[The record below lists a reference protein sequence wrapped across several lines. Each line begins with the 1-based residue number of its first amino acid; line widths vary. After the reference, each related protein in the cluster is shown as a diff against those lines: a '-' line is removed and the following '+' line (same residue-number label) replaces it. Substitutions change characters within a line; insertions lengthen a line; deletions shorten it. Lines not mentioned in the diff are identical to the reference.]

1 MTFSVR
7 RIDHVV
13 LTCRDVAA
21 TADWYVRALGM
32 EVQSYAAGRTALVFG
47 QQKLNL
53 RPLGAAGWETAAVD
67 TPGAIDICFETTSG
81 IEEVLAAWGAAGIS
95 VHDGPVARSG
105 ARGPITSV
113 YALDPDGNLVEV
125 AHYAG

>member
-7 RIDHVV
+7 RVDHVV

-32 EVQSYAAGRTALVFG
+32 EVQAYGEGRTALVFG
-47 QQKLNL
+47 EQKLNL
-53 RPLGAAGWETAAVD
+53 RPAGATGWETAAVD

-81 IEEVLAAWGAAGIS
+81 IDEVLAAWAAAGIP
-95 VHDGPVARSG
+95 VHDGPVGRSG
-105 ARGPITSV
+105 ARGPMTSV

-125 AHYAG
+125 ARYPG